1 MRISKYFIPT
11 LKENPSE
18 SEIPSHALSIRAAL
32 IRKTAS
38 GVYSFLPLGFKVLKK
53 IEEIIRQEMVKA
65 GAVEVLLPVIQPATI
80 WQKSERWYEYGPEM
94 FRLQD
99 RNKRD
104 FCLGP
109 THEELITTMASLDL
123 KSYKDL
129 PINIFQIQVK
139 FRDEIRPRYGLL
151 RAREFIMKDAY
162 SFCASEDELDQDY
175 ENMYKTYCS
184 IMERMGL
191 KYRIVEAD
199 TGLIGGKYSHEF
211 LVLADNGEETLAYCD
226 SCDYAANYE
235 NASFKMTSDFD
246 AASVKEN
253 DDFSGMESIQEVHT
267 PDIRTIE
274 ELSKFLNI
282 KPQDIVK
289 TMALKDE
296 ESALHFFILRGDR
309 ELNLAKAQK
318 FIGKKLELVSEE
330 DCSDISIGFLGPVM
344 LKGQARIYGDYSIVG
359 LKNFVAGSNKV
370 DYHLLGVNTGK
381 DFKIDAWSD
390 FSYPA
395 EGDFCM
401 NCGNRLKYDKGI
413 EVGHIFKLGTKYS
426 ERLQATFLD
435 KDSQLKPFIMGC
447 YGIGVSRMLAA
458 AIEQCNDARGI
469 TWPKN
474 LAPFDVELII
484 TNASDPKL
492 KQDSDKVYEMMLENN
507 IDVLFDDRDLSAG
520 FKFKDS
526 DLIGI
531 PVRVIMGK
539 NYMQNNRIEIE
550 YRDGSKKE
558 EIPAS
563 NMELLLE
570 KIKI

>member
-1 MRISKYFIPT
+1 LRLSKYFIPT

-18 SEIPSHALSIRAAL
+18 SEIPSHALSLRAAL

-65 GAVEVLLPVIQPATI
+65 GAIEVLLPVIQPATI

-175 ENMYKTYCS
+175 ENMYKAYCA
-184 IMERMGL
+184 IIERMGL

-235 NASFKMTSDFD
+235 NASYKTTSDFD
-246 AASVKEN
+246 KALMKGS
-253 DDFSGMESIQEVHT
+253 DDFSGMENIKEVHT
-267 PDIRTIE
+267 PNIKTIE

-282 KPQDIVK
+282 RPQDIVK

-296 ESALHFFILRGDR
+296 ESLLYLFILRGDR
-309 ELNLAKAQK
+309 ELNMTKAQK
-318 FIGKKLELVSEE
+318 FIGKKLDLVSEE
-330 DCSDISIGFLGPVM
+330 DFSDLPIGFLGPVM
-344 LKGQARIYGDYSIVG
+344 LNRQTKIYGDYSIYG
-359 LKNFVAGSNKV
+359 LKNFAAGSNKK
-370 DYHLLGVNTGK
+370 DYHLLGVNIDK
-381 DFKIDAWSD
+381 DFKVDGWSD

-395 EGDFCM
+395 EGDFCIK
-401 NCGNRLKYDKGI
+401 CGNILKYDKGI

-426 ERLQATFLD
+426 ERLQASFLD

-458 AIEQCNDARGI
+458 AIEQCNDERGI

-474 LAPFDVELII
+474 LAPFAVELII

-492 KQDSDKVYEMMLENN
+492 KQDSDRVYEMMLENN
-507 IDVLFDDRDLSAG
+507 LDVLFDDRDLSAG

-539 NYMQNNRIEIE
+539 NYMQNNIIEIE

-558 EIPAS
+558 EISAS
-563 NMELLLE
+563 NMGLLLE
-570 KIKI
+570 KIKM

>member
-1 MRISKYFIPT
+1 MRFSKYFIPT

-18 SEIPSHALSIRAAL
+18 ADIPSHALSLRAGL

-38 GVYSFLPLGFKVLKK
+38 GVYSFLPLGFKILKK

-65 GAVEVLLPVIQPATI
+65 KAVEVLLPVIQPASI

-99 RNKRD
+99 RSKRD

-129 PINIFQIQVK
+129 PINLFQIQVK

-162 SFCASEDELDQDY
+162 SFCASEKELEQDY
-175 ENMYKTYCS
+175 ENMYKAYCS
-184 IMERMGL
+184 IIERMGL
-191 KYRIVEAD
+191 KYRVVEAD
-199 TGLIGGKYSHEF
+199 TGLIGGRYSHEF

-235 NASFKMTSDFD
+235 NASYKMTHDFD
-246 AASVKEN
+246 KESIKEP
-253 DDFSGMESIQEVHT
+253 DDFSGMENIQEVHT
-267 PDIRTIE
+267 PNIKTIE
-274 ELSKFLNI
+274 ELSKFL
-282 KPQDIVK
+282 DIRMQRILK

-296 ESALHFFILRGDR
+296 DSILHFFLLRGDR
-309 ELNLAKAQK
+309 ELNLAKAEK
-318 FIGKKLELVSEE
+318 FLGKKLDFASGDDFNDLP
-330 DCSDISIGFLGPVM
+330 IGFLGPAM
-344 LKGQARIYGDYSIVG
+344 LKREVKIYGDYSIYG
-359 LKNFVAGSNKV
+359 MKDFAAGANKK
-370 DYHLLGVNTGK
+370 DYHLLGVNIGK
-381 DFKIDAWSD
+381 DFTVNEWAD

-395 EGDFCM
+395 EGDLCM
-401 NCGNRLKYDKGI
+401 NCGKKLQYDKGI

-426 ERLQATFLD
+426 ERLQASFLD
-435 KDSQLKPFIMGC
+435 RDSQLKPFIMGC

-458 AIEQCNDARGI
+458 AIEQCNDERGI
-469 TWPKN
+469 VWPRS

-484 TNASDPKL
+484 TNANDPQLIKEA
-492 KQDSDKVYEMMLENN
+492 DKIYERLLENK

-539 NYMQNNRIEIE
+539 NYLKNNIIEIE

-563 NMELLLE
+563 NTDLLLE
-570 KIKI
+570 KIRL